1 MILSRKIG
9 RKRIYAIILEGVE
22 TWMTAETLCTL
33 KGCDLERSTLVGRI
47 NNRSHN
53 PVFET
58 IEGCLYTP
66 KKKID
71 CEGIL
76 ELGAGRKSFMAS
88 RDLLDQIEFD
98 KLMPVGSM
106 SHEVR

>member
-1 MILSRKIG
+1 MITSRKEG
-9 RKRIYAIILEGVE
+9 RIRKYLFLDK
-22 TWMTAETLCTL
+22 WMTSTKLVELDGCNLCEATL
-33 KGCDLERSTLVGRI
+33 RGRFR
-47 NNRSHN
+47 NKSHN

-71 CEGIL
+71 CAGIL

-88 RDLLDQIEFD
+88 RDLLDQIGFD
-98 KLMPVGSM
+98 KLMPAGSL

>member
-1 MILSRKIG
+1 MITSRKEG
-9 RKRIYAIILEGVE
+9 RIRKYLFLDK
-22 TWMTAETLCTL
+22 WMTSTKLVELDGCNICEATL
-33 KGCDLERSTLVGRI
+33 RGRLR
-47 NNRSHN
+47 NASHN
-53 PVFET
+53 PLFDT

-98 KLMPVGSM
+98 KLMPVGSL